1 MKIAEFAIEKRV
13 ITLTLTVVT
22 IGAGLMAYEGLA
34 RLEDPEFTIKQALV
48 ITPYPGASPYE
59 VEEEVTDKIEQAVQ
73 QLGQLKRIKE
83 SRSERGKSTV
93 TVEIKDKYDKTGLPQ
108 VWDELRRKVSDVQK
122 DLPPGAGPSL
132 VVDDFGD
139 VWGVFFA
146 LYGNEYSHRE
156 LYELAKFLRREF
168 TLVQDVAK
176 VQIFANIREV
186 IYIELNRDRMSQ
198 LGIPPETIAK
208 ELQAKN
214 IVSDAGKV
222 EFGPERISIEPTGNL
237 ETVEAFGSI
246 LLTGGGE
253 RQIYLRDVATIR
265 RGYEEPPDAM
275 VFYDGAPAIGIGI
288 STVAGG
294 NVVVMGEAIEKR
306 SKELAQFFP
315 AGVEVGVISLQSDA
329 VVKAIDN
336 FVVSLYQAVLIVV
349 VVLLFFMGLRSGV
362 LIGFILFLT
371 ICGTF
376 IVMQPWGV
384 ALERISLGALIISLG
399 MLVDNAIV
407 IVDGFL
413 VRSARGEEPEQ
424 AALDVVSQNAM
435 PLLGATV
442 VAVLAFAAI
451 GTSQDSTGEFCR
463 SLFQVVFASLMLS
476 WVTAVTV
483 TPLLCIL
490 FLSPKQEKAG
500 AAGMGKPAEDEYG
513 GAGYGLYRTV
523 LHFCLRFRGLTIAV
537 VLGLF
542 AVSLW
547 GFGYVD
553 QSFFPNSTRPQFMLD
568 FWMPQ
573 GTRIEETQ
581 AESAKVEEYL
591 HTVDGVT
598 HVTSVLGQGA
608 MRFLVTYESEKANPA
623 YAQFLVDVED
633 YTQIDRIVAEVEAHL
648 KEAFPSTQSVGKK
661 FRLGPG
667 DGGKIQIRAIGD
679 DPKELRRIASEI
691 ETIMFEDGSA
701 KGIRIDW
708 RDPVKRIV
716 PRIAEE
722 QANLNGITRPQLSEN
737 LRMGF
742 EGLQVGVY
750 REGDELLPIIARA
763 PEAERGDVASMQNLQ
778 IWSYAAAAFIPIRQ
792 VISGFDTI
800 FEDTNVMRRNRK
812 RTITVHCDEASGTAS
827 VLLARLMTKVD
838 EIPLPPGYVIEKGG
852 EWESSDNA
860 QQGLAA
866 TIPVFL
872 LLMILVVIGLF
883 NALRQPLIIW
893 LCVPLAIIGV
903 TWGLLATKQ
912 PFGFMALLGFM
923 SLSGML
929 IKNAIVLIDQIDL
942 EIREGKDPFGAIV
955 DSGVSRLRPVA
966 MAALTTVLGMIPL
979 LSDAF
984 FVAMAVTIMAG
995 LSFATLL
1002 TMILVP
1008 VLYATFFRIPYG
1020 GAGGAAELEAGK
1032 GSAASAGATA
1042 AEPA

>member
-1 MKIAEFAIEKRV
+1 MKIAETAIRLRV

-22 IGAGLMAYEGLA
+22 IGAGLMAYESLS

-59 VEEEVTDKIEQAVQ
+59 VEEEVTDKIEQAAQ

-93 TVEIKDKYDKTGLPQ
+93 TIEIKDKYDKATLPQ
-108 VWDELRRKVSDVQK
+108 VWDELRRKISDVQK

-132 VVDDFGD
+132 VIDDFGD
-139 VWGVFFA
+139 VWGVFIV
-146 LYGNEYSHRE
+146 LYGDEYSHRE
-156 LYELAKFLRREF
+156 LYDLAKFLRREL

-186 IYIELNRDRMSQ
+186 VYIEINRDRMSQ
-198 LGIPPETIAK
+198 LGIPPEAIAK
-208 ELQAKN
+208 ELRAKN

-222 EFGPERISIEPTGNL
+222 DFGAERISVEPTGNL
-237 ETVEAFGSI
+237 ETVEAFESI

-253 RQIYLRDVATIR
+253 RQIFLGDVATVR
-265 RGYEEPPDAM
+265 RGYEEPPEAM
-275 VFYDGAPAIGIGI
+275 VFYDGAPAIGLGI
-288 STVAGG
+288 STVSGG
-294 NVVVMGEAIEKR
+294 NVVVMGEALEKR
-306 SKELAQFFP
+306 ANELSQFFP
-315 AGVEVGVISLQSDA
+315 SGVDIGVVSLQSSA
-329 VVKAIDN
+329 VVVAIDN

-349 VVLLFFMGLRSGV
+349 VVLLFFMGLRSGI
-362 LIGFILFLT
+362 LIGFVLFLT

-413 VRSARGEEPEQ
+413 VRAARGEKPEQ
-424 AALDVVSQNAM
+424 AAQDVVSQNAM

-483 TPLLCIL
+483 TPLLCVM
-490 FLSPKQEKAG
+490 FLSPKEEKAG
-500 AAGMGKPAEDEYG
+500 VGGVGKPAEDEYG
-513 GAGYGLYRTV
+513 GAGYGLYRSA
-523 LHFCLRFRGLTIAV
+523 LLFCLRFRGATIAV
-537 VLGLF
+537 VLALF
-542 AVSLW
+542 AVSLY

-553 QSFFPNSTRPQFMLD
+553 RSFFPNSTRPQFMVD
-568 FWMPQ
+568 FWLPQ
-573 GTRIEETQ
+573 GTRIQETS
-581 AESAKVEEYL
+581 AESRKVEEYL
-591 HTVDGVT
+591 KGVEGVT

-608 MRFLVTYESEKANPA
+608 MRFLVTYESEKANSA
-623 YAQFLVDVED
+623 YVQFLVDVED
-633 YTQIDRIVAEVEAHL
+633 YNEIDSIMSEVEAHL
-648 KEAFPSTQSVGKK
+648 KEAFPGARAAGKK

-667 DGGKIQIRAIGD
+667 DGGKIQIRATGD
-679 DPKELRRIASEI
+679 DPAELRRIASEI
-691 ETIMFEDGSA
+691 ETIMFEDGGA

-722 QANLNGITRPQLSEN
+722 QANLNGITRPQLADN
-737 LRMGF
+737 LRIGF

-750 REGDELLPIIARA
+750 REHDELLPIIVRA
-763 PEAERGDVASMQNLQ
+763 PEEERGDVASMQNLQ
-778 IWSYAAAAFIPIRQ
+778 IWSNAAQLYIPIRQ
-792 VISGFDTI
+792 VISGFDTV

-812 RTITVHCDEASGTAS
+812 RTITVHCDEVSGTAS
-827 VLLARLMTKVD
+827 VLQTRLMARVD
-838 EIPLPPGYVIEKGG
+838 EITLPPGYKIEKGG
-852 EWESSDNA
+852 EWESSNDA

-872 LLMILVVIGLF
+872 LLMVLVVIGLF

-942 EIREGKDPFGAIV
+942 EVREGKDSFDAIV

-995 LSFATLL
+995 LTFATLL

-1008 VLYATFFRIPYG
+1008 VLYATLFRIPYG
-1020 GAGGAAELEAGK
+1020 GPS
-1032 GSAASAGATA
+1032 GSPTIVKPEGNA
-1042 AEPA
+1042 PA